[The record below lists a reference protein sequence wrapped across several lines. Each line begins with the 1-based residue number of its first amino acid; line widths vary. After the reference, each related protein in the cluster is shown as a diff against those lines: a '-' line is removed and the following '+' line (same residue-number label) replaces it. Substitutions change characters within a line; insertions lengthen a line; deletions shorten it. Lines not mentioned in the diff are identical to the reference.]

1 MAWMFTVPGMPVVG
15 VSAAAASVNPQQQ
28 LLAGVSGGTSRGEV
42 RPRPMQTNMATARLT
57 SGATGADFLTNDGVA
72 AGRRT
77 KQSYGFTTQHHKH
90 HFLQQECEL
99 VKRELRR
106 RAAEIANR
114 KNRTR
119 SPGPVAQGQ
128 ATPVS
133 EAHGTLPPVRGNGQ
147 PREKPSQR
155 SLPQLQSSELQGSH
169 ECFRYHHLHHH
180 HHHHQQYQNSSS
192 SSTHHVAN
200 HHHHHQGHHH
210 HHHHHYS
217 IGQQWL
223 LNGGSNRYTDTA
235 PQEARWHSSTVEPE
249 PLEPQKQVIF
259 AATTAT
265 PLPLMSPSPLLKPK
279 PRYQYHPNYHSL
291 LLLQGGASGY
301 TSSRLE
307 TPNLLGPPGVASGIL
322 CSGNRNTATNNTI
335 TISSSS
341 STMPVLPACVT
352 SSAAAAAA
360 ATARAATAA
369 TAARAET
376 TAKSTT
382 ATSATQRPSTDN
394 SLFKS
399 WPPPPP
405 PPPPQLSSSSSSSM
419 NRPFASTTIVN
430 NTATTTT
437 TTTITNNTTRPVTAD
452 GTAADRS
459 GGANRLLHLVASSS
473 VCSLITTTTTTTNT
487 TTFTTAAT
495 NHPSRSGTLHE
506 PADRLL
512 ETILPYRSTTNSSP
526 ILQPSA
532 ASMLTPSPPRSTPP
546 PSARREVSRARG
558 AGATSASNSLD
569 CSFSS
574 PTACFLFAVPSS
586 ITTHT
591 TTTTTTITTA
601 TTTTIPQSRTLGN
614 GTISSISSPSP
625 LHTLINNNNNNR
637 PHQHDTNQLF
647 RWDDHIQ
654 NSYHNNNNNNNDHTN
669 TKSNAMNTIR
679 TMKSLNITV
688 NMEESFTQ
696 ATIKLRPAASSR
708 SSTSSSSV
716 VTTSATITGTSSTS
730 SSSNSVSVV
739 VPGGSS
745 KPATLDTVS
754 ATTDDLRRV
763 GEGAVSGGATGAKD
777 DDFHVTATIRIK
789 PRATSSSS
797 SSSSTRISAHTEP
810 ISTTVSKNVVVV
822 GSRNGTGPTVTA
834 AAGTS
839 AIGSSSS
846 SSSTNGSTSSSSNS
860 LNFRHSGE
868 NEEGNQQNN
877 NNSNNN
883 NNNNDSY
890 VTSNG
895 VSDNHS
901 RRASNG
907 HLGPQFSGTRRGSN
921 SNNNINNNNNN
932 GYSEP
937 VENSISSS
945 SSSSSNES
953 ANHNGTTVLNGHD
966 DPAGDEKLKAN
977 EEGRVNYLRTGT
989 STKGL
994 SSTSGSY
1001 RSSKDYDSAYRVSS
1015 SGTSGS
1021 SVLQKSSY
1029 DTGYDVADSV
1039 HGRKEGLCG
1048 LWNIGNTCFM
1058 NSIIQCLSHTRELT
1072 AFLRSQSSTERGT
1085 NKDHRILAEYT
1096 KLIKDIWSG
1105 TQRSVN
1111 PSELKYA
1118 FSSKHRMYS
1127 GSAQQDA
1134 QEFLRFFLD
1143 SLHGALNVAVKRDP
1157 LGDIDDDMNN
1167 RVKADLLWNWYS
1179 KAENSMIKD
1188 LFVGQ
1193 LRSTLK
1199 CTYCGTESTMFDPF
1213 WDLSLPL
1220 PSSNS
1225 RCKLENC
1232 LEMFIKEEIL
1242 DGIDQPTCSKCNTRR
1257 KCTKS
1262 LTIERFP
1269 KYLVIHLKRFSE
1281 TRWSKLTNIIEFP
1294 TGDRELNLQPY
1305 ASEDNMGSVNYSL
1318 YGISNHMGST
1328 AGGHYIAVCK
1338 HPITKEWNEFNDNFV
1353 SETTE
1358 RSLVT
1363 SSAYVLF
1370 YERA

>member
-1 MAWMFTVPGMPVVG
+1 
-15 VSAAAASVNPQQQ
+15 
-28 LLAGVSGGTSRGEV
+28 
-42 RPRPMQTNMATARLT
+42 
-57 SGATGADFLTNDGVA
+57 
-72 AGRRT
+72 
-77 KQSYGFTTQHHKH
+77 
-90 HFLQQECEL
+90 
-99 VKRELRR
+99 
-106 RAAEIANR
+106 
-114 KNRTR
+114 
-119 SPGPVAQGQ
+119 
-128 ATPVS
+128 
-133 EAHGTLPPVRGNGQ
+133 
-147 PREKPSQR
+147 
-155 SLPQLQSSELQGSH
+155 
-169 ECFRYHHLHHH
+169 
-180 HHHHQQYQNSSS
+180 
-192 SSTHHVAN
+192 
-200 HHHHHQGHHH
+200 
-210 HHHHHYS
+210 
-217 IGQQWL
+217 
-223 LNGGSNRYTDTA
+223 
-235 PQEARWHSSTVEPE
+235 
-249 PLEPQKQVIF
+249 
-259 AATTAT
+259 
-265 PLPLMSPSPLLKPK
+265 
-279 PRYQYHPNYHSL
+279 
-291 LLLQGGASGY
+291 
-301 TSSRLE
+301 
-307 TPNLLGPPGVASGIL
+307 
-322 CSGNRNTATNNTI
+322 
-335 TISSSS
+335 
-341 STMPVLPACVT
+341 
-352 SSAAAAAA
+352 
-360 ATARAATAA
+360 
-369 TAARAET
+369 
-376 TAKSTT
+376 
-382 ATSATQRPSTDN
+382 
-394 SLFKS
+394 
-399 WPPPPP
+399 
-405 PPPPQLSSSSSSSM
+405 
-419 NRPFASTTIVN
+419 
-430 NTATTTT
+430 
-437 TTTITNNTTRPVTAD
+437 
-452 GTAADRS
+452 
-459 GGANRLLHLVASSS
+459 
-473 VCSLITTTTTTTNT
+473 
-487 TTFTTAAT
+487 
-495 NHPSRSGTLHE
+495 
-506 PADRLL
+506 
-512 ETILPYRSTTNSSP
+512 
-526 ILQPSA
+526 
-532 ASMLTPSPPRSTPP
+532 
-546 PSARREVSRARG
+546 
-558 AGATSASNSLD
+558 
-569 CSFSS
+569 
-574 PTACFLFAVPSS
+574 
-586 ITTHT
+586 
-591 TTTTTTITTA
+591 
-601 TTTTIPQSRTLGN
+601 
-614 GTISSISSPSP
+614 
-625 LHTLINNNNNNR
+625 
-637 PHQHDTNQLF
+637 
-647 RWDDHIQ
+647 
-654 NSYHNNNNNNNDHTN
+654 
-669 TKSNAMNTIR
+669 MNTIR

-708 SSTSSSSV
+708 SSTSSSAV

-730 SSSNSVSVV
+730 SSSNSVSAVV

-834 AAGTS
+834 VAGTS

-877 NNSNNN
+877 NNNSNN

-895 VSDNHS
+895 VSENHS

-937 VENSISSS
+937 VENSSSSS